1 MNNLIHLR
9 DAEFEEMVLKS
20 NLPVVVEFWSPACGP
35 CQMYVPVFEELATKY
50 SDKLLIAKIN
60 VDENMVWAN
69 TYGVLGA
76 PTILFMKNG
85 EIVNRV
91 NGYLSI
97 DTLKKEIAKFVSN
110 YSSKKYAHKNRE
122 GTSIKI

>member
-1 MNNLIHLR
+1 MNNLIHLK
-9 DAEFEEMVLKS
+9 DAEFEEKVLKS
-20 NLPVVVEFWSPACGP
+20 NLPVVVEFWSPGCGP
-35 CQMYVPVFEELATKY
+35 CQMYVPVFEELASKY
-50 SDKLLIAKIN
+50 ADKLLFAKID

-97 DTLKKEIAKFVSN
+97 DTLKKEVAKFVDK
-110 YSSKKYAHKNRE
+110 YSLKKFQPKPE
-122 GTSIKI
+122 KEFQ